1 MKLVDVLSPLRW
13 HAGGQ
18 HLSLVMKQRNLF
30 PKGTQASWAF
40 EEWKRECY
48 TRAACGRR
56 ADRRRQRVRPPQH
69 GAERACAPLNGAGGK
84 EGRVAVVLARP
95 GINPHRCATSKEK

>member
-1 MKLVDVLSPLRW
+1 MLSVAGCTRGAVKLVDVLSPLRW

-18 HLSLVMKQRNLF
+18 HLSLVTKQRNLF

-48 TRAACGRR
+48 TRAACDRR
-56 ADRRRQRVRPPQH
+56 ADRRRQHVTDLPSMGQR
-69 GAERACAPLNGAGGK
+69 EL
-84 EGRVAVVLARP
+84 VLR
-95 GINPHRCATSKEK
+95 